1 MPMSLDTVSTGKE
14 PSVLDLG
21 SNWMERETKE
31 ALLIQKQV
39 EICPLIYK
47 DHGWH
52 VGNVWC
58 NVLSASCTW

>member
-31 ALLIQKQV
+31 ALLIKKQV
-39 EICPLIYK
+39 EICPLINK

-52 VGNVWC
+52 VGNV
-58 NVLSASCTW
+58 